1 MGSAPADPPERATQT
16 IPPKTRRFVLRRDH
30 RRCQVPGCQHATWV
44 DIHHLDPRAEGGGH
58 DPDRLVTLCGAHHR
72 ALHDGTLVVEGSAPK
87 GLTFRHADGST
98 YGSPAAPGLADALA
112 KVFKALVNMGF
123 RESEAKGAVTR
134 LQKQRHTP
142 SARAEELL
150 RVALLDLVPAP

>member
-1 MGSAPADPPERATQT
+1 
-16 IPPKTRRFVLRRDH
+16 
-30 RRCQVPGCQHATWV
+30 VPGCQHSTWV

-72 ALHDGTLVVEGSAPK
+72 ALHDGTLVIEGSAST

-98 YGSPAAPGLADALA
+98 YGTPAAPALADTLA

-123 RESEAKGAVTR
+123 RESEAKGAVAR
-134 LQKQRHTP
+134 LQKQRHP
-142 SARAEELL
+142 ESAGAGELL
-150 RVALLDLVPAP
+150 RLCLLDLVPAPQPR